1 MNIKNDNTKRYLDFR
16 LRELVQKFKKDH
28 GSSEVNCQ
36 IDKALSVFEEKLFP
50 YMKTNNYCPQTNT
63 CPTPTNSCPQTN
75 TCPMSTNCCPPTNP
89 CPTPTNCCPPTNT
102 CPPDNNYKP
111 CQDDDSIENVL
122 RNISTDKIDFQTDSY
137 SFGDW
142 NNLIRK
148 VMNNIEKE
156 NEKTEVPLIIYPKN
170 NNNTTES
177 GNLASKLEKCFGV
190 EK

>member
-1 MNIKNDNTKRYLDFR
+1 MNVKNDNTKRYLDLR

-28 GSSEVNCQ
+28 GNSEVNCQ

-50 YMKTNNYCPQTNT
+50 YMSTS
-63 CPTPTNSCPQTN
+63 SCPPTN
-75 TCPMSTNCCPPTNP
+75 TCPMSTSSCPPTNT
-89 CPTPTNCCPPTNT
+89 CPMPTSSCPPTNT

-111 CQDDDSIENVL
+111 HHDDDSLENVL

-156 NEKTEVPLIIYPKN
+156 NEKTEVPLIIYPEN
-170 NNNTTES
+170 NNNTTKS
-177 GNLASKLEKCFGV
+177 GNFASRLEKCFGV